1 MKYHNLSRNLRV
13 PYIGQGFGGIRDGSK
28 SSNLEEEIYIN
39 SLITGIENG
48 LTLIDTAE
56 AYADGYSEELVGRAI
71 AGRRQDVQI
80 ASKFSPENNR
90 YNDVIK
96 SAEKSLK
103 RLQSDYVDLYQ
114 IHWPNPMV
122 PIDETIS
129 AMERLIQDGKVL
141 SIGVSNFSPRDLKEA
156 VSALTSGAIVTNQ
169 VEYNLF
175 DRFIEESHFPFCRDN
190 NIKIIAY
197 SPLDKGRTTDGDHRH
212 QLLSSLSAKYG
223 KTVEQIALNWLT
235 TSEMV
240 IAIPTSRSRTHIIEN
255 SQSLDFSLSTEDHN
269 LIDVQCA
276 ATPEYIDP
284 KQISVSLS
292 GEGNR
297 LAYQTVSEALENK
310 LGLCP
315 SPLELAE
322 FIKNGDPIKP
332 VRLILNRKNVGDKT
346 HDLVEGR
353 LRYWAWV
360 LAFNGEKAVPAYV
373 RYDLPE

>member
-1 MKYHNLSRNLRV
+1 MKYHDLTSSLRV

-28 SSNLEEEIYIN
+28 SSNLEEEIYIK

-56 AYADGYSEELVGRAI
+56 AYAEGYSEELIGKAVL
-71 AGRRQDVQI
+71 GRRADVQI
-80 ASKFSPENNR
+80 ATKFSPENN
-90 YNDVIK
+90 YFNDVIK

-103 RLQSDYVDLYQ
+103 RLQTDYIDLYQ

-122 PIDETIS
+122 PIAETIS
-129 AMERLIQDGKVL
+129 AMEHLVLQGKVL
-141 SIGVSNFSPRDLKEA
+141 SIGVSNFSTRDLKEA
-156 VSALTSGAIVTNQ
+156 SSVLTSGVIVTNQ

-175 DRFIEESHFPFCRDN
+175 DRFIEESQFPFCRDN

-197 SPLDKGRTTDGDHRH
+197 SPLDKGRTTDGDLRH
-212 QLLSSLSAKYG
+212 QLLSNLSAKYSR
-223 KTVEQIALNWLT
+223 TVEQIALNWLT

-240 IAIPTSRSRTHIIEN
+240 IAIPTSRSQTHIIEN
-255 SQSLDFSLSTEDHN
+255 SQSLDFSLSIEDRN
-269 LIDVQCA
+269 RIDIQCA

-297 LAYQTVSEALENK
+297 LAYQTISEAIENK

-332 VRLILNRKNVGDKT
+332 VRLILSKENGNVKT

-360 LAFNGEKAVPAYV
+360 LAFSGEKAVPAYV
-373 RYDLPE
+373 RYD

>member
-1 MKYHNLSRNLRV
+1 MKYHDLTSSLRV
-13 PYIGQGFGGIRDGSK
+13 PYIGQGFGGIRDGSR
-28 SSNLEEEIYIN
+28 SSNLEEEIYIK

-56 AYADGYSEELVGRAI
+56 AYADGYSEELIGKAVL
-71 AGRRQDVQI
+71 GRRDDVQI
-80 ASKFSPENNR
+80 ATKFSPENNHF
-90 YNDVIK
+90 NDVIK

-103 RLQSDYVDLYQ
+103 RLQTDYIDLYQ
-114 IHWPNPMV
+114 IHWPNPM
-122 PIDETIS
+122 ISIAETIS
-129 AMERLIQDGKVL
+129 AMEHLIQQGKVL
-141 SIGVSNFSPRDLKEA
+141 SIGVSNFSTRDLKEA
-156 VSALTSGAIVTNQ
+156 SSVLTSGAIVTNQ

-175 DRFIEESHFPFCRDN
+175 DRFIEESQFPFCRDN

-197 SPLDKGRTTDGDHRH
+197 SPLDKGRTTDGDLRH
-212 QLLSSLSAKYG
+212 QLLSNLSAKYS

-240 IAIPTSRSRTHIIEN
+240 IAIPTSRSQTHIIEN
-255 SQSLDFSLSTEDHN
+255 SQSLDFSLSTADRN
-269 LIDVQCA
+269 LIDIQCA
-276 ATPEYIDP
+276 ATPEYINP

-297 LAYQTVSEALENK
+297 LAYQTISEAIENK

-332 VRLILNRKNVGDKT
+332 VRLILSKENGNVKT

-360 LAFNGEKAVPAYV
+360 LAFNSEKAVPAYV
-373 RYDLPE
+373 RYD